1 MTISVFL
8 LDDHELVRRGLAD
21 LLEVEHDIT
30 VVGEAGSAALALA
43 RVPRLRP
50 DCSGSAASVGD
61 RASTK

>member
-30 VVGEAGSAALALA
+30 VVGEAPRPLISRTERGRSARASVPWASGESAATQ
-43 RVPRLRP
+43 RR
-50 DCSGSAASVGD
+50 
-61 RASTK
+61 